1 MEALEEIQELYADTL
16 DEIDR
21 LEYEG
26 ELDEEEAEESR
37 LASEEQY
44 IEMLESLLED
54 TPDLDDVDEDEYDD
68 GDYGY
73 DSSALATF
81 SIANDLGGSIATL
94 IDENYG
100 DIEDAIEDLCE
111 TTGHAPETIIGIIEG
126 ELAPDYDLA
135 AAIADH
141 FGLEGDARDGFAY
154 LVGDALGEY
163 DDDEYEEDEYDD
175 YDEAE
180 EIAEAIEER
189 DAEYSMAFAQL
200 QAENQ
205 ALQSE
210 FEAAQAE
217 QELNNELIEQEMR
230 AQQGV
235 AEGWL
240 PPSIYRAEFQ
250 SFEIADDRIATFST
264 LCEANKVDAAT
275 ELYAR
280 EKMLEAFERF
290 GPTINFGRSIEDEIE
305 DEEAQYD
312 QFDVAQARGVA
323 AVLANQFGLGD
334 QEDY

>member
-1 MEALEEIQELYADTL
+1 MDALEEIQELYADTL
-16 DEIDR
+16 NEIDR
-21 LEYEG
+21 LEDEG
-26 ELDEEEAEESR
+26 ELTEEEAEESR
-37 LASEEQY
+37 LESEEQY
-44 IEMLESLLED
+44 IEMLEALLED
-54 TPDLDDVDEDEYDD
+54 TPDMDDVDEDEYDEA
-68 GDYGY
+68 DYEY

-100 DIEDAIEDLCE
+100 DVEDAIEDLCE

-126 ELAPDYDLA
+126 DLAPDYDLA

-154 LVGDALGEY
+154 LVDDAISET
-163 DDDEYEEDEYDD
+163 DDDDDDD

-205 ALQSE
+205 ALQAE

-264 LCEANKVDAAT
+264 VCEANKVDAAT

-323 AVLANQFGLGD
+323 AALANQFGLRSQS